1 MFMMFWSR
9 KTRRKYLEYWP
20 IRKIWITQAEV
31 SDSQAFVRS
40 SIRQWGLT
48 CVLLR
53 PPVSLE
59 NTAVSTDNS
68 TLSNTEK
75 KPSRVRWW
83 GKLVVAGGDQY
94 LKLTCKELIPAPPCY
109 NTRVDISL
117 SEYQKHWADNLEDF
131 DFKLNDW
138 SIWWEGQSHQ

>member
-9 KTRRKYLEYWP
+9 KTGIKYLEYWP
-20 IRKIWITQAEV
+20 IRKIWITQTEV

-40 SIRQWGLT
+40 SIREWGLT

-59 NTAVSTDNS
+59 SSAVSTDNS
-68 TLSNTEK
+68 TLSNRK
-75 KPSRVRWW
+75 NPSRVRWW

-94 LKLTCKELIPAPPCY
+94 LKLTCKELIPAPPCCRIQGLIY
-109 NTRVDISL
+109 HSQNIRI
-117 SEYQKHWADNLEDF
+117 SEYWNIVVPPAPGGRRKF
-131 DFKLNDW
+131 
-138 SIWWEGQSHQ
+138 WEFWV